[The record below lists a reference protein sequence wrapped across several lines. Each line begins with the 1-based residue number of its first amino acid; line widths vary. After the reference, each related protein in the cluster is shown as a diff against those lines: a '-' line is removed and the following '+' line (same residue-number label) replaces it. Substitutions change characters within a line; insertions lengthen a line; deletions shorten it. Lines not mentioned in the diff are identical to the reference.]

1 MSWIEPP
8 SGSAPPAALVTGAS
22 RGTGLAIAR
31 ELHRRGYRVGAL
43 NRTRLGEDWLHEYLC
58 DLTEPDA
65 VDAAVADVLRDFGR
79 LDACVTSAVVRR
91 LGRIEELAPH
101 LWDESV
107 AVNLTSVFRVVRA
120 TLPAI
125 RASAGSYVI
134 MGSHAGTRF
143 FEGGAAYGATKAA
156 LKVLVETLLL
166 EERAHGVRATLIS
179 AGAIANRHGDET
191 PYKMTT
197 RSVARCVGALVQ
209 QQPRDLV
216 VGDLEIRPARL
227 PEPQV
232 AGIARLQHV

>member
-1 MSWIEPP
+1 MSSTEA
-8 SGSAPPAALVTGAS
+8 APAVLVTGAN
-22 RGTGLAIAR
+22 RGTGLAIAQ

-43 NRTRLGEDWLHEYLC
+43 NRTRLGEDWLHEFVC
-58 DLTEPDA
+58 DLTEPEA
-65 VDAAVADVLRDFGR
+65 VDAAVADVLRAFGR

-91 LGRIEELAPH
+91 LGRIDELDPRS
-101 LWDESV
+101 WDESV

-143 FEGGAAYGATKAA
+143 FEGGAAYSATKAA
-156 LKVLVETLLL
+156 LKALVETLLL
-166 EERAHGVRATLIS
+166 EEREHRVRATLIS

-191 PYKMTT
+191 PYKMATA
-197 RSVARCVGALVQ
+197 SVAYFVGALIQ
-209 QQPRDLV
+209 DQPRDLV

-227 PEPQV
+227 PQPQV
-232 AGIARLQHV
+232 AGMARLQHV